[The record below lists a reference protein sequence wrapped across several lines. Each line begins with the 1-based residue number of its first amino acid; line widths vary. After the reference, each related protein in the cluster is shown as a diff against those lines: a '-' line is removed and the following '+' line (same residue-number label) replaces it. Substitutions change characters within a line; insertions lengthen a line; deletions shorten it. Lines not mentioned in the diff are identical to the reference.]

1 MILFSTLLYSIYP
14 QTRISS
20 LQDSSVWLKKLRL
33 IYDIF
38 TEGYPPLVFPTMHLM
53 VEALNMHVIT
63 VSWDL
68 QYLTCLAESSRA
80 KLKAIEVTEMNS
92 GTTVSQPGNLFYDTL
107 KVIQYAAI
115 CTNSTPPLTA
125 DC

>member
-1 MILFSTLLYSIYP
+1 MHATDYIFNTFIF
-14 QTRISS
+14 
-20 LQDSSVWLKKLRL
+20 
-33 IYDIF
+33 F
-38 TEGYPPLVFPTMHLM
+38 TEGYPPLVFPTMHMM

-115 CTNSTPPLTA
+115 NTYKYNVKLRA
-125 DC
+125 VDCLGNGFLP

>member
-1 MILFSTLLYSIYP
+1 
-14 QTRISS
+14 
-20 LQDSSVWLKKLRL
+20 
-33 IYDIF
+33 
-38 TEGYPPLVFPTMHLM
+38 MHMM

-107 KVIQYAAI
+107 KVIQFAAK
-115 CTNSTPPLTA
+115 TSLLTKLPKEGIGA
-125 DC
+125 RINTCLYFRYSVSGNEEGN

>member
-1 MILFSTLLYSIYP
+1 
-14 QTRISS
+14 
-20 LQDSSVWLKKLRL
+20 
-33 IYDIF
+33 
-38 TEGYPPLVFPTMHLM
+38 MHMM

-107 KVIQYAAI
+107 KVIHYRATFLLTKQFPGKESVHGKKYFSAYL
-115 CTNSTPPLTA
+115 PLL
-125 DC
+125 

>member
-1 MILFSTLLYSIYP
+1 
-14 QTRISS
+14 
-20 LQDSSVWLKKLRL
+20 
-33 IYDIF
+33 
-38 TEGYPPLVFPTMHLM
+38 MHMM

-115 CTNSTPPLTA
+115 KTYKYNVKLRA
-125 DC
+125 VDCLGKRFLP

>member
-1 MILFSTLLYSIYP
+1 M
-14 QTRISS
+14 
-20 LQDSSVWLKKLRL
+20 
-33 IYDIF
+33 
-38 TEGYPPLVFPTMHLM
+38 M

-107 KVIQYAAI
+107 KVIQYAVIHTGAI
-115 CTNSTPPLTA
+115 IITGVRPKDKQALASKSRCRLFCYSFNICGVQCNSSLWGIWQIELTMHSA
-125 DC
+125 MLNH

>member
-1 MILFSTLLYSIYP
+1 MFLMQHHPTACRWHATDYIFNTFIF
-14 QTRISS
+14 
-20 LQDSSVWLKKLRL
+20 
-33 IYDIF
+33 F
-38 TEGYPPLVFPTMHLM
+38 TEGYPPLVFPTMHMM

-115 CTNSTPPLTA
+115 SHLF
-125 DC
+125 